1 MKNLFSKYFSL
12 NQDSMEIKREL
23 REDYFYVAAC
33 AILIEIAKIDGEF
46 SGEEISTILFFLQ
59 NEHNLAQDEAEE
71 ILSEAEQE
79 LKHSID
85 LWKFT
90 NAINKN
96 YSKEDKLRLL
106 EFIWEIIYSD
116 DKLDK
121 HEDNLVHKLSRL
133 LNIPHSQMI
142 DIKVKVKQQNNKQEG

>member
-46 SGEEISTILFFLQ
+46 SGEEISTILFYLQ

-71 ILSEAEQE
+71 ILSEAEEE

-96 YSKEDKLRLL
+96 YSKEGTKIGIFPLLRRKNLGREFRDKLSLGDKVPFHQ
-106 EFIWEIIYSD
+106 EAII
-116 DKLDK
+116 LP
-121 HEDNLVHKLSRL
+121 RFF
-133 LNIPHSQMI
+133 
-142 DIKVKVKQQNNKQEG
+142 NK